1 MSLPEDIITISIDS
15 MTGDPRAA
23 LAACEQAGELL
34 ITDGDRPRFRLVA
47 VGGAAD
53 VSIEDKIALC
63 AWRILMTHKNAFL
76 ELAR

>member
-1 MSLPEDIITISIDS
+1 MSLPEDTITISIDG
-15 MTGDPRAA
+15 MTADPRAA

-34 ITDGDRPRFRLVA
+34 VTDGGKPRFRLVA

-53 VSIEDKIALC
+53 ITDEDKIALC

-76 ELAR
+76 ELAK